1 MNVRTRLIALSLMKS
16 ELEKNDFFKEIGIST
31 ELLEKKPVEEPE
43 KCLLKEKVE
52 YGSN

>member
-16 ELEKNDFFKEIGIST
+16 ELEKKDFKEIGIST